1 MHNCL
6 RDAVHTSAKQAGL
19 NPAKEESSLLPGSDE
34 KPADVFLPSWA
45 QGRDAAIDVSVVSPL
60 QRQLVKKAGE
70 EMGSAAEK
78 RFKEKNNKYF
88 ESCNNEGIQ
97 FYPLIVETFGGW
109 HPDSEAIIT
118 KLASQS
124 ASQSGGVTAEVS
136 RHLFQRLGILLARG
150 NASLITTRSPQ
161 YVEALVDGDVDI
173 EL

>member
-1 MHNCL
+1 M
-6 RDAVHTSAKQAGL
+6 
-19 NPAKEESSLLPGSDE
+19 
-34 KPADVFLPSWA
+34 
-45 QGRDAAIDVSVVSPL
+45 VSPL

-118 KLASQS
+118 KLASQL

-161 YVEALVDGDVDI
+161 YVEASVDGDVDI